1 MGGFVMD
8 LTVLVENMA
17 VSGELLGEY
26 GFSLHLTDDRNKI
39 LMDTGQ
45 GKSLVYNA
53 GILGLDLGKVDTLL
67 LSHGHF
73 DHTGGL
79 GEMLLQNSQVQVWG
93 HDRINE
99 LHMSIRNNIPLFV
112 GCHLNRDA
120 IKLRTVEG
128 LTKINDGLW
137 GVEIPV
143 ETRDP
148 EFWDRP
154 QNLVIPSGDGW
165 EPDPFHDDLSFV
177 VEGNH
182 GLSVILGCAHAGV
195 MNILE
200 TVSGHFNT
208 NRFYTVLGG
217 MHTRAFSSRKLEEL
231 TRELTAR
238 FQVSKWRPCHCSGFR
253 AAAALAS
260 VHGDVDWPGAGYR
273 MEL

>member
-1 MGGFVMD
+1 MK
-8 LTVLVENMA
+8 LTVLIENMA
-17 VSGELLGEY
+17 LSGNLLAEY
-26 GFSLHLTDDRNKI
+26 GLSLHFTEHEHNV

-45 GKSLVYNA
+45 GKSLMYNA
-53 GILGLDLGKVDTLL
+53 GILGLDLGEVDTLL

-93 HDRINE
+93 HERINDS
-99 LHMSIRNNIPLFV
+99 HMSIRNDIPLFV
-112 GCHLNRDA
+112 GCHINREA
-120 IKLRTVEG
+120 IPIHTVKG
-128 LTKINDGLW
+128 LTKITDGIW

-154 QNLVIPSGDGW
+154 ENLVVPSDKGW
-165 EPDPFHDDLSFV
+165 ELDPFHDDLSFV
-177 VEGNH
+177 VEGKH

-195 MNILE
+195 MNILD
-200 TVSGHFNT
+200 TVSAHFNT

-217 MHTRAFSSRKLEEL
+217 MHTRAFSSEKLDKL
-231 TRELTAR
+231 TRELTTR
-238 FQVSKWRPCHCSGFR
+238 FQVRKWRPCHCSGFK

-260 VHGDVDWPGAGYR
+260 IHDDVDWPGAGYR
-273 MEL
+273 MEI